1 MADATITR
9 PTKRCAAGGGHA
21 VVSRVQTSHL
31 PQHVVISS
39 VVLVAVCV
47 LIVAAVT
54 LYRVAIPAQGQ
65 GARLAPRLTNS
76 LGMEFV
82 LIPTGAFTMGA
93 SDGNFDEQPVR
104 TVHISQ
110 PFYLG
115 KYEVTQS
122 QWAAVMGHNPSAFH
136 AHPGLPVEHVS
147 WEDVQ
152 EFLRRLNSAE
162 GGTPYRL
169 PTEAE
174 WEYAARAGTMTAYG
188 FGSDMSRL
196 DEYAWYGGNTHNQ
209 SYPVGQLKPN
219 AWGLHDMH
227 GNVWEWVQD
236 WYETYPV
243 GTVTDP
249 QGPGSGVSRVFRG
262 GGRNNVAWRCRSSSR
277 GHGLPDSHLNAV
289 GVRVFRAAP

>member
-9 PTKRCAAGGGHA
+9 LTKRCAAEGGHA
-21 VVSRVQTSHL
+21 VVSRVRTSHL
-31 PQHVVISS
+31 PQHVVISR
-39 VVLVAVCV
+39 VALVAVCV

-122 QWAAVMGHNPSAFH
+122 QWEVVMGHNPSAFR
-136 AHPGLPVEHVS
+136 AHPRLPVEHVS
-147 WEDVQ
+147 WEDV
-152 EFLRRLNSAE
+152 
-162 GGTPYRL
+162 
-169 PTEAE
+169 
-174 WEYAARAGTMTAYG
+174 
-188 FGSDMSRL
+188 
-196 DEYAWYGGNTHNQ
+196 
-209 SYPVGQLKPN
+209 
-219 AWGLHDMH
+219 
-227 GNVWEWVQD
+227 
-236 WYETYPV
+236 
-243 GTVTDP
+243 
-249 QGPGSGVSRVFRG
+249 
-262 GGRNNVAWRCRSSSR
+262 
-277 GHGLPDSHLNAV
+277 
-289 GVRVFRAAP
+289 